1 MIRTTLAD
9 MQYFVLKTCSVL
21 FGLFAFV
28 APVLVVESAPRGQS
42 CGLSVIPMLGF
53 AGMSIVA
60 SFVVAFAFERAAN
73 RLRRP
78 IPPDTRVRD

>member
-1 MIRTTLAD
+1 
-9 MQYFVLKTCSVL
+9 MQYVVLKTCSVA

-28 APVLVVESAPRGQS
+28 APVLVFESAPRGQS
-42 CGLSVIPMLGF
+42 CGLSVIGTLGF

-60 SFVVAFAFERAAN
+60 SFVIAFAFEIAAN

-78 IPPDTRVRD
+78 LQPKARD